1 MILFALPFPDSGDVV
16 DTGAAMEKVITC
28 IVTSVPQF
36 PPKETQSIYTDR
48 DVKTWGCDFS
58 RKSVTLRFARR
69 QGSKSSAVV
78 CKQILRQILTERHGP
93 TEILPFVDAQAS
105 LH

>member
-16 DTGAAMEKVITC
+16 DTGAAMERVITC

-36 PPKETQSIYTDR
+36 PRKETQSIYTDR

-69 QGSKSSAVV
+69 QGSKIFSNGMQANFET
-78 CKQILRQILTERHGP
+78 QILT
-93 TEILPFVDAQAS
+93 
-105 LH
+105 